1 VYLLTEQDFHD
12 GCNNGLLSSASQEAC
27 DNKFTPT
34 NPKESPMKKILF
46 VPATVVALAFA
57 LSTTASAADKKE
69 SAESSAGSVEEQM
82 DNLVKQGPG
91 IHNIK
96 KDNKGRVQSL
106 IVVGQ
111 SRLSTVLGATKGKEL
126 ARKRAEQSAK
136 AAFVKW
142 LGEAVVVCE
151 SAQNETTLFL
161 QGEEGNN
168 KDALSEAGK
177 AVEKN
182 SDTYKSVAAGLVRGL
197 TLLHSNLNAEDK
209 ECSVVY
215 GWSLANAKSAKD
227 TATHDPGIDAKPAAS
242 ESAGKKIS
250 DQKKI
255 RSQKATS
262 PEAAEFLKK

>member
-1 VYLLTEQDFHD
+1 
-12 GCNNGLLSSASQEAC
+12 
-27 DNKFTPT
+27 
-34 NPKESPMKKILF
+34 MKKILF
-46 VPATVVALAFA
+46 VPATVVALLFAFNA
-57 LSTTASAADKKE
+57 ATASADDKKE
-69 SAESSAGSVEEQM
+69 GAESKAVSVEEQM

-96 KDNKGRVQSL
+96 KDDKGRVQSL

-111 SRLSTVLGATKGKEL
+111 SRISTVLGATKGKEV

-151 SAQNETTLFL
+151 NAENETTLFL
-161 QGEEGNN
+161 QGEESND

-197 TLLHSNLNAEDK
+197 TLLHTDLNAEDK
-209 ECSVVY
+209 EYSVVY

-227 TATHDPGIDAKPAAS
+227 TATHDPGIDEKP
-242 ESAGKKIS
+242 SAQPDATPGKNIS

-255 RSQKATS
+255 HSQKTTS
-262 PEAAEFLKK
+262 PEAEEFLK